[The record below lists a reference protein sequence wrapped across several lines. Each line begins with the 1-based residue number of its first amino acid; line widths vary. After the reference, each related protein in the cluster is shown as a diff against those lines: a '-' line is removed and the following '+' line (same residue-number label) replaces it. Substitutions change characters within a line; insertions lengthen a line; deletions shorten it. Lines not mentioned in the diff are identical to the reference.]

1 MVGLD
6 VTGFKGPLD
15 NIVLKCSF
23 ALGSILQCITRLI
36 LQYFNIAMYYQAN
49 ISSVAQ
55 LSILLCGELG

>member
-23 ALGSILQCITRLI
+23 ARGSILQCITSLI
-36 LQYFNIAMYYQAN
+36 FQYCNIAMYYQAN

>member
-36 LQYFNIAMYYQAN
+36 L
-49 ISSVAQ
+49 AQ
-55 LSILLCGELG
+55 LPNFQYCSAENWARGE